1 MRSKYTPEI
10 THKIC
15 ALIADGN
22 YVKTACE
29 AVGISQE
36 CHYNWIKVYDEY
48 SEAIKKA
55 EAASEAWH
63 VNNIKKAASKSW
75 QASAWYLERKFA
87 QRWGRQI
94 VIQTNDTK
102 LDKLLDAFD
111 AEVRRPDAA
120 D

>member
-1 MRSKYTPEI
+1 MRSKYTPAI
-10 THKIC
+10 THQIC

-29 AVGISQE
+29 AVGIHVDT
-36 CHYNWIKVYDEY
+36 HYGWLKQYSEY
-48 SEAIKKA
+48 SDAVKKA

-63 VNNIKKAASKSW
+63 VNNIKKAASRSW
-75 QASAWYLERKFA
+75 QASAWYLERKYS

-111 AEVRRPDAA
+111 AEVKRPDAE
-120 D
+120 